1 MSNTETAYHQYLRW
15 KSKILSATDPKT
27 DQEFADRYTVSL
39 PDIAEFTR
47 RPEYSNDLRTTA
59 LAWLESKIPELLHVA
74 YQEAKQT
81 KNVNDIQKLVDIAFE
96 LRKKDKEVKSM
107 NQYNF
112 FANTLTNEQIKRIA
126 ERSLRGNEELPAPVS
141 AN

>member
-1 MSNTETAYHQYLRW
+1 MSNNETAYRQYLRW
-15 KSKILSATDPKT
+15 KTKILSPTDPKT
-27 DQEFADRYTVSL
+27 DQEFSVKYSISL

-47 RPEYSNDLRTTA
+47 RPEYSNDLRTAA

-74 YQEAKQT
+74 FLEAKQT

-96 LRKKDKEVKSM
+96 LRKKDKEAKSM

-112 FANTLTNEQIKRIA
+112 FNNTLTDEQIKRIA